1 MSIEGPAALGGHRH
15 INKVRLTD
23 LAEAAGCSVA
33 TVSRAL
39 HDSPLISRAT
49 KARIL
54 QVARTRGYHI
64 AYDAADDLPS
74 AQPRLAIMIGA
85 QSSRGQVLQGQV
97 LEGQVLRSRNSHA
110 APGLPCA
117 LGPLLAGLAGASL
130 RSPCN
135 LQISHL
141 PGAGASLEAIMS
153 DVDADGYLFFGDG
166 DLRDALDRHVE
177 KGARTSDARLLFWG
191 EAGPGQMFDSI
202 GPDNFAIG
210 TTAVTHLAGAGC
222 RRIAYLGETRG
233 LDMGRRFMGYLTALN
248 AAGLRFESD
257 LILSTPDEACHAA
270 DRFDGLFVA
279 GESLYVAALEG
290 LRGVGRSTPADLRV
304 VGYYNEASIFPMET
318 VSIDP
323 VAAARRILV
332 RLFGGRPE
340 TGAAFETLPVTLR
353 ALPFV

>member
-23 LAEAAGCSVA
+23 LADAAGCSVA

-49 KARIL
+49 KTRIL
-54 QVARTRGYHI
+54 QVARTQGYHI

-85 QSSRGQVLQGQV
+85 QSSRGPVLKGQILQG
-97 LEGQVLRSRNSHA
+97 RDSPT
-110 APGLPCA
+110 APGLPYV
-117 LGPLLAGLAGASL
+117 LGPLLGGLVGASL
-130 RSPCN
+130 HSPCN

-141 PGAGASLEAIMS
+141 PEAGFSLEAILS
-153 DVDADGYLFFGDG
+153 DVDADGYLFFGNS

-177 KGARTSDARLLFWG
+177 KSARTSDARLLFWG
-191 EAGPGQMFDSI
+191 EASPGQRFDSI

-222 RRIAYLGETRG
+222 RRIAYLGETQG
-233 LDMGRRFMGYLTALN
+233 QDMGRRFMGYLTALN
-248 AAGLRFESD
+248 AADLRFESD

-270 DRFDGLFVA
+270 GRFDGLFVA
-279 GESLYVAALEG
+279 GEGLYVAALEG
-290 LRGVGRSTPADLRV
+290 LRRAGRSTPADLRV
-304 VGYYNEASIFPMET
+304 VGYYNEASTFPMET

-323 VAAARRILV
+323 VEAARRILV
-332 RLFGGRPE
+332 RLFGGRLE
-340 TGAAFETLPVTLR
+340 TGAAFEKLPVTLR